1 MSLHYERTELRKTE
15 QQIQNASIKHFPFLR
30 VCIIESQIRYLK
42 VIQNRP
48 FFLLLFAKLFLG
60 SESFCF
66 DFFSFGYSWDYFVL
80 YNEQVFFSTFFTIY
94 NESKFMQ
101 NYPKGFWLCLVC
113 VLIHFLTLWA
123 ALTLYGKQTFL
134 YASFLSNICTSNLD
148 LLYIQRK
155 LPWKCHSL
163 DS

>member
-42 VIQNRP
+42 VIQNRT

-80 YNEQVFFSTFFTIY
+80 YNEQVFFSTFFY
-94 NESKFMQ
+94 LLQ
-101 NYPKGFWLCLVC
+101 W
-113 VLIHFLTLWA
+113 
-123 ALTLYGKQTFL
+123 KQIN
-134 YASFLSNICTSNLD
+134 A
-148 LLYIQRK
+148 K
-155 LPWKCHSL
+155 LP
-163 DS
+163 

>member
-30 VCIIESQIRYLK
+30 VFIIESQIRYLK
-42 VIQNRP
+42 VIQNGT
-48 FFLLLFAKLFLG
+48 FFLLFFAKLFLG

-66 DFFSFGYSWDYFVL
+66 DFFLSATVGITLSYIT
-80 YNEQVFFSTFFTIY
+80 NRFSSLLFFTFY
-94 NESKFMQ
+94 NESKLMQ

>member
-1 MSLHYERTELRKTE
+1 MSLHYEDWTEEDWATNPECFYQEFSLSQSLYYWVPDK
-15 QQIQNASIKHFPFLR
+15 ILKSNPKWNFLF
-30 VCIIESQIRYLK
+30 IIFCKIIFGIGK
-42 VIQNRP
+42 
-48 FFLLLFAKLFLG
+48 LLFW
-60 SESFCF
+60 
-66 DFFSFGYSWDYFVL
+66 FFSFGYSWDYFVL

>member
-42 VIQNRP
+42 VIQNGTL
-48 FFLLLFAKLFLG
+48 FLLFFAKLFLG

-66 DFFSFGYSWDYFVL
+66 DFFLSATVGITLSYIT
-80 YNEQVFFSTFFTIY
+80 NRFSSLLFLPFTM
-94 NESKFMQ
+94 KA
-101 NYPKGFWLCLVC
+101 
-113 VLIHFLTLWA
+113 IHFLTLWA

-155 LPWKCHSL
+155 LP
-163 DS
+163 